1 MALRF
6 GCALAMGGVSDFD
19 ARSKSNVSFLFVL
32 DIGLPLHIEKSTVF
46 RNGHPRP
53 DKLLTLATNRS
64 AVLEFEDQANRPIRF
79 RYVTV
84 NRPVGSKMISTK
96 RIELTFCITY
106 FKLERLNCSTILG
119 KSMPFV
125 GVNNLAVHIYG
136 HVIHSKGRWAL
147 AKIRTALGCPGVS
160 NELSKTVGIRFSL

>member
-46 RNGHPRP
+46 RNGHLRP

-64 AVLEFEDQANRPIRF
+64 VVLEFEDQANRPIRF
-79 RYVTV
+79 RYVTG
-84 NRPVGSKMISTK
+84 NRPVGPKGSNSPFVSPILSSKD
-96 RIELTFCITY
+96 LTAP
-106 FKLERLNCSTILG
+106 LNCSTILG